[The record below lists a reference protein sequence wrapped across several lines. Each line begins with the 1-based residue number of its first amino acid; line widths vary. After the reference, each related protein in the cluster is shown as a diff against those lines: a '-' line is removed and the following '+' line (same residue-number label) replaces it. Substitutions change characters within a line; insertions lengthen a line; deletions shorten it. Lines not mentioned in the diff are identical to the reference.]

1 MFKLVFSNSNYAV
14 LAAAIFSVMFV
25 ALSFLSEYLFFE
37 PYLVFYVPDDRMI
50 SFVTLLA
57 VSVLSAIVL
66 PMNLYR
72 ILMLQKMARK
82 IGGSFLASFIG
93 ASAGA
98 CSCGPVGF
106 AVISTF
112 GTAGGI
118 ATSFLSAYELP
129 LRIFSIVILGGVLYA
144 TVRSLR
150 SECRVR

>member
-1 MFKLVFSNSNYAV
+1 MFKLVFSNPGYVV
-14 LAAAIFSVMFV
+14 LAAVIFSVMFV

-37 PYLVFYVPDDRMI
+37 PYLVFYVPDDRI
-50 SFVTLLA
+50 ASFVTLLA
-57 VSVLSAIVL
+57 VSALSAIVL
-66 PMNLYR
+66 PMNVYR

-129 LRIFSIVILGGVLYA
+129 LRIFSIGVLVGVLYM
-144 TVRSLR
+144 TVRSLK
-150 SECRVR
+150 SECRVG